1 MQELYN
7 RPGIIKYEG
16 KISSSSKVK
25 SFIEKR
31 KITNYEVFYIDNP
44 SADFKI
50 LNRQLQEL
58 LNKYEGKEP
67 PKEKPKQEGLRE
79 CPFKYRVNANTVL
92 EAYTQEDL
100 DRLKKNWNLK

>member
-7 RPGIIKYEG
+7 RPGVIKYED

-31 KITNYEVFYIDNP
+31 KITDYEVFYIDSP
-44 SADFKI
+44 STDFKI

-58 LNKYEGKEP
+58 LNKHEGKEP
-67 PKEKPKQEGLRE
+67 PKEKPKQEELRS
-79 CPFKYRVNANTVL
+79 CTYQYRVNANTVL
-92 EAYTQEDL
+92 MAYTQEDL
-100 DRLKKNWNLK
+100 DKLKKNWNLK